1 MPTCLL
7 DALELDL
14 HLLAEL
20 LVERPERLVEQE
32 HARVHHQRPR
42 ERDALLLAAGE
53 HRGAVLLAP
62 GELHQLQR
70 LAGAGVALGLARRRA
85 A

>member
-1 MPTCLL
+1 MPDLLL

-20 LVERPERLVEQE
+20 LVERSERFVQE
-32 HARVHHQRPR
+32 EDARVHHQRPR
-42 ERDALLLAAGE
+42 QRDTLLLAAGE

-62 GELHQLQR
+62 RELHQLQR
-70 LAGAGVALGLARRRA
+70 LARAGAALSLARRRA